1 VDPGRGTLPLS
12 TLTKK
17 PKLLLMTETTIYGIP
32 PAVAEKSTTAAA
44 QTLDLRVV
52 RGVEYATTVA
62 HSAVIGA

>member
-1 VDPGRGTLPLS
+1 
-12 TLTKK
+12 
-17 PKLLLMTETTIYGIP
+17 MTETTIYGIP